1 MTEPERDEADAI
13 EQRTPVDPTVD
24 PDDLDAGADEVP
36 LDDDDAHPYTEPAA
50 GRFD

>member
-24 PDDLDAGADEVP
+24 AEDPDAAADDLLPAEEDFPRAVPDE
-36 LDDDDAHPYTEPAA
+36 

>member
-13 EQRTPVDPTVD
+13 DQRTPVDPAVDIDD
-24 PDDLDAGADEVP
+24 PDASADEVP
-36 LDDDDAHPYTEPAA
+36 VDDEEHPYVVPDT

>member
-13 EQRTPVDPTVD
+13 EQRIPVDPSVDTDD
-24 PDDLDAGADEVP
+24 PDAAADEVP
-36 LDDDDAHPYTEPAA
+36 VDDEERPYVGPDT